1 MHNRKQDIFA
11 DLVASS
17 LTPRPGIVQLIED
30 CHQAGVR
37 LGFITTTTP
46 QTLQLIKAALRTD
59 IDFSRFSVLTDK
71 TDVNEEKPHAEV
83 YLHALQTLSATTQSC
98 LAIEDTP
105 ANQQAALNAG
115 IQCLLYPGEYASVSL
130 DTDIC
135 THLSF
140 ADCKASAACPSLPL
154 DQQVA

>member
-1 MHNRKQDIFA
+1 MNA
-11 DLVASS
+11 
-17 LTPRPGIVQLIED
+17 
-30 CHQAGVR
+30 
-37 LGFITTTTP
+37 
-46 QTLQLIKAALRTD
+46 
-59 IDFSRFSVLTDK
+59 
-71 TDVNEEKPHAEV
+71 EKPHHEV

-115 IQCLLYPGEYASVSL
+115 IQCLLYPGEYACVSL

-135 THLSF
+135 KHLSF
-140 ADCKASAACPSLPL
+140 ADCKASAACPSLPF